1 MAILWL
7 YYGYKLPII
16 TIVPGGYIIA
26 INMTFVKRV
35 AGQNFFDIAWHYKAY
50 QFLDKCMPLVV

>member
-7 YYGYKLPII
+7 FYGYKLPIL

-26 INMTFVKRV
+26 IKMTFVKRV
-35 AGQNFFDIAWHYKAY
+35 AWQKFF
-50 QFLDKCMPLVV
+50 